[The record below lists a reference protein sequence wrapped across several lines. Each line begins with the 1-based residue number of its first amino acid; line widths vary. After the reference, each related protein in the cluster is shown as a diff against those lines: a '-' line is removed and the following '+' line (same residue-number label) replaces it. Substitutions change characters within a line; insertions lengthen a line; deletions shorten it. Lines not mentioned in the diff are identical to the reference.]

1 MLIVLIPIYEMERIL
16 LVPMTRRT
24 LLSLEVCKGSDR
36 TDGLGHAS
44 VARVGSWTGRPVTD
58 EINNLADCGLVPDG
72 AKTGCLVIRVSTNVG
87 PELPLDPFADS
98 ELSTETYGAGLK
110 VTSSP

>member
-44 VARVGSWTGRPVTD
+44 VARVGS
-58 EINNLADCGLVPDG
+58 
-72 AKTGCLVIRVSTNVG
+72 
-87 PELPLDPFADS
+87 
-98 ELSTETYGAGLK
+98 
-110 VTSSP
+110 